1 LSDVSSALAAG
12 AARCN
17 VPAMSKRGLDP
28 KARVLAQGRYL
39 TMVDDA
45 GWEYVTRPGVTGVV
59 VLVALTP
66 ARELVLVEQ
75 HRPAVGVRVVELP
88 AGLVGDVA
96 GHERESLVAAAHRE
110 LVEETG
116 FAAREMVELVVGP
129 IAVGLSDEVV
139 TFFEAR
145 DLTRV
150 GAGGG
155 DDSED
160 ITVHVV
166 PLAGLRAF
174 LAGRRAA
181 GALVDPKIY
190 AGLFLVGAGAP

>member
-1 LSDVSSALAAG
+1 MPSPPSNLPP
-12 AARCN
+12 N
-17 VPAMSKRGLDP
+17 
-28 KARVLAQGRYL
+28 ARVVAQGRYL
-39 TMVDDA
+39 TFVDDA
-45 GWEYVTRPGVTGVV
+45 GWEYVTRHRVTGIV

-75 HRPAVGVRVVELP
+75 HRPAVRGRVVELP
-88 AGLVGDVA
+88 AGLVGDIA
-96 GHERESLVAAAHRE
+96 GQETESLQTAAHRE

-116 FAAREMVELVVGP
+116 FAAREMVELARGP
-129 IAVGLSDEVV
+129 IAVGVSDEVV

-150 GAGGG
+150 GEGGG

-166 PLAGLRAF
+166 PLTELATF
-174 LAGRRAA
+174 LAGKRAA
-181 GALVDPKIY
+181 GLAVDPKIY
-190 AGLFLVGAGAP
+190 AGLYLVGANVPPTPGDQP

>member
-1 LSDVSSALAAG
+1 MSNRGVPPNACVV
-12 AARCN
+12 AR
-17 VPAMSKRGLDP
+17 
-28 KARVLAQGRYL
+28 GRYL

-45 GWEYVTRPGVTGVV
+45 GWEYVTRAGVTGVV
-59 VLVALTP
+59 VLVAITP

-75 HRPAVGVRVVELP
+75 HRPAVGKRVVELP

-96 GHERESLVAAAHRE
+96 GLENESLVTAAHRE
-110 LVEETG
+110 LIEETG
-116 FAAREMVELVVGP
+116 FAAREMVELALGP

-145 DLTRV
+145 ELTRV
-150 GAGGG
+150 GPGGG

-166 PLAGLRAF
+166 PLPELRLF
-174 LAGRRAA
+174 LAAKPGA
-181 GALVDPKIY
+181 GVYVDPKIY
-190 AGLFLVGAGAP
+190 AGLYLVGVGAS